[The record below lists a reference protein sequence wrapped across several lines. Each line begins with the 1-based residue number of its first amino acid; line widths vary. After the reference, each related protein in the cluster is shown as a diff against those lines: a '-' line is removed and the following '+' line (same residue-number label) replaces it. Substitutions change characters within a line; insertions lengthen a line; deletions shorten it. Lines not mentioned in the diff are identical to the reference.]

1 MESNKIEVSYYRPTL
16 TRRLFSRIVDGFLVC
31 LLSLIC
37 FVSINSIYSSI
48 PKYNEVRNN
57 LDEIRLNSSLYTKKT
72 DDTIINVSTFIY
84 QDKKMSDSKKEEY
97 LLLHLDNFFNY
108 LKNYNEKSYLKAKNS
123 YDEFRLKDS
132 LKYNNYPLFIKDD
145 QNNIIKNTA
154 YSIPISS
161 YIESCYTVFID
172 TYGNGFLS
180 SEIKEYYEGTRYIQ
194 VLTFYINIPVS
205 VFISSLIVFFIP
217 PFIFKKGRKTI
228 GMLIYNIGFV
238 NSSLYNLT
246 IKQYLLKFVTF
257 YFLEF
262 ILSIFTFG
270 IPLFISLTMML
281 VTKKKQNFN
290 EYILNIQEVS
300 TKDSSIYN
308 DKTEIIVETND
319 SSNNVDFH
327 LR

>member
-132 LKYNNYPLFIKDD
+132 LKYNNCPLFIKDD